1 MQVGAGAAV
10 LVASGVQVEQAV
22 AFSVAAQVLIVA
34 AGALF
39 VLALGTDLVGARLR
53 VALAR

>member
-1 MQVGAGAAV
+1 
-10 LVASGVQVEQAV
+10 
-22 AFSVAAQVLIVA
+22 VLIVA

-39 VLALGTDLVGARLR
+39 VVALGTDHVGARLR